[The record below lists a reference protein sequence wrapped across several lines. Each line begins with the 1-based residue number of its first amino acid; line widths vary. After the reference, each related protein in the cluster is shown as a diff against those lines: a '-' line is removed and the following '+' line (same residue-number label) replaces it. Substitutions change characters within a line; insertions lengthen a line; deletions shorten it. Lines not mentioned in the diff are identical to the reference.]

1 MKNNS
6 GSKASKTTQF
16 SFADTLDSLF
26 PPVAGASS
34 LMIACPREDYSAS
47 RISRAVED
55 ADAHVLNLN
64 VTSMPAGVDELVVEL
79 RIDHRNP
86 VAAAGSL
93 ERYGYRVIG
102 VDGEMSELED
112 TNRRRV
118 DEFLRY
124 LDV

>member
-6 GSKASKTTQF
+6 GSKAPSTAEF
-16 SFADTLDSLF
+16 SFSDSLATLF
-26 PPVAGASS
+26 PPVPEVSS
-34 LMIACPREDYSAS
+34 LMIACRRDEYSAS
-47 RISRAVED
+47 RICRAVED

-64 VTSMPAGVDELVVEL
+64 VTTITAGIDEWVVEL

-86 VAAAGSL
+86 LMVSRSL

-102 VDGEMSELED
+102 VDGEIDDFED
-112 TNRRRV
+112 DNRRRV

-124 LDV
+124 LDI

>member
-6 GSKASKTTQF
+6 GSKASEGAQF
-16 SFADTLDSLF
+16 SFADTLESLF
-26 PPVAGASS
+26 PPVDGSSS
-34 LMIACPREDYSAS
+34 LMVACRREDYSAS
-47 RISRAVED
+47 RICRAVED

-64 VTSMPAGVDELVVEL
+64 VTTRTAGVDEWVVEL

-102 VDGEMSELED
+102 IDGEMSEFDD

-124 LDV
+124 LDI